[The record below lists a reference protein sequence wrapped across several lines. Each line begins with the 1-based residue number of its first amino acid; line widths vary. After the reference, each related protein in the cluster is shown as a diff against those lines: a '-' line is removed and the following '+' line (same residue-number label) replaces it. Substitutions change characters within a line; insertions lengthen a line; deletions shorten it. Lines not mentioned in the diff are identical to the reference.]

1 VSDPAALAAEIRRH
15 EALYRAGTPEIPD
28 SAFDELVRRYQDRI
42 YTLCLRWMRSPSLAE
57 ETAQDVF
64 FAAWRAAGSFRGGA
78 SARGWLFTIARN
90 AVRHLQRRRVDEPA
104 TLESLEVLAER
115 GGWGAP
121 ATAEEEAAINARA
134 LVAAAF
140 ARLPAGEREVLS
152 LRELDGL
159 SGEETAALLG
169 VSLPAMKSRLHRARL
184 HLAAVVRELE
194 PPMASH
200 SGGTHAR

>member
-1 VSDPAALAAEIRRH
+1 VTDDAALLGAAAGGDAAAFATFVRAPQEAARRH
-15 EALYRAGTPEIPD
+15 LRAFTGQDDVEDALQEA
-28 SAFDELVRRYQDRI
+28 
-42 YTLCLRWMRSPSLAE
+42 
-57 ETAQDVF
+57 F
-64 FAAWRAAGSFRGGA
+64 FAAWRAAGSFRGSA

-104 TLESLEVLAER
+104 TLESLEALAER

-121 ATAEEEAAINARA
+121 AAAAEEDAATTARE

>member
-1 VSDPAALAAEIRRH
+1 MTDDAALLGAAAGGDAAAFAIFVRAHQEAARRH
-15 EALYRAGTPEIPD
+15 LRAFTGHDDVEDALQEA
-28 SAFDELVRRYQDRI
+28 
-42 YTLCLRWMRSPSLAE
+42 
-57 ETAQDVF
+57 F

>member
-1 VSDPAALAAEIRRH
+1 VTDDAALLGAAAGGDAAAFAIFVRAHQEAARRH
-15 EALYRAGTPEIPD
+15 LRAFTGHDDVEDALQEA
-28 SAFDELVRRYQDRI
+28 
-42 YTLCLRWMRSPSLAE
+42 
-57 ETAQDVF
+57 F

>member
-1 VSDPAALAAEIRRH
+1 VTDDAALLGAAAGGDAAAFATFVRAHQEAARRH
-15 EALYRAGTPEIPD
+15 LRAFTGQDDVEDALQEA
-28 SAFDELVRRYQDRI
+28 
-42 YTLCLRWMRSPSLAE
+42 
-57 ETAQDVF
+57 F
-64 FAAWRAAGSFRGGA
+64 FAAWRAAGSFRGSA

-104 TLESLEVLAER
+104 TLESLEALAER

-121 ATAEEEAAINARA
+121 AAAAEEDAATTARE

-200 SGGTHAR
+200 SGGPHAR